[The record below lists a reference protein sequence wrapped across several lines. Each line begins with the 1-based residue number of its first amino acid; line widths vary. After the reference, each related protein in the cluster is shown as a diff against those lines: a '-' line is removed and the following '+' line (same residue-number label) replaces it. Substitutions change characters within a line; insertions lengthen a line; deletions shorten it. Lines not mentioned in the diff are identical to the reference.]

1 MADYLIILSL
11 SHSCAL
17 TSIAQVGRCR
27 RLSQPFWLRR
37 RQLVGVRCL
46 RGFGTV
52 DPGLDL
58 LAQFLK
64 SPLLGFELDLELRDV
79 FFAVDSSLEK
89 LHCSEEQIDS
99 LAKLTLLR

>member
-1 MADYLIILSL
+1 
-11 SHSCAL
+11 
-17 TSIAQVGRCR
+17 
-27 RLSQPFWLRR
+27 
-37 RQLVGVRCL
+37 
-46 RGFGTV
+46 
-52 DPGLDL
+52 LDL